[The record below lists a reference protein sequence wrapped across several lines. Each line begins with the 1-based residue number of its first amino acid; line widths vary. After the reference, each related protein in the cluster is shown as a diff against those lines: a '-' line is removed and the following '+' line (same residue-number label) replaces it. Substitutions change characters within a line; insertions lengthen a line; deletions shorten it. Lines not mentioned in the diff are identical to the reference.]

1 MKRANHLYKKIISL
15 DNLTKAFFD
24 AKKKKK
30 NKMQVF
36 AFEKNLACNLLN
48 LHESLKSETYT
59 IQPYREFVIKERKQ
73 RRIYAPHFRDLVVQH
88 AIYRKIYPVVDK
100 KLHPKS
106 FGVRK
111 GKGTKD
117 AKAQALKAL
126 RALKRGYYLQCDIRK
141 YFYSINREI
150 LRSKLQRILKEE
162 KLLDLIM
169 QFANTNEAKGV
180 PLGNLLSQLFG
191 LLYLNDLDFF
201 NTKFCKYYLRY
212 VDDFVLFFE
221 SKEEA
226 KEHLKNLKEFLKT
239 QDLEL
244 SKANLSPLFKK
255 LKIVGY
261 DLFKYK
267 SRIWLKPKKKPE
279 SNTSLMGFYQETQGE
294 FRFLQKLKENYALLQ
309 AKRAKR
315 AKRQD
320 YHLSLR

>member
-1 MKRANHLYKKIISL
+1 MKRANHLYEKVISL
-15 DNLTKAFFD
+15 DNLTEAFFD

-36 AFEKNLACNLLN
+36 AFEKNLAVNLLN
-48 LHESLKSETYT
+48 LHLSLKNETYT

-88 AIYRKIYPVVDK
+88 AIYRILYPIIDK

-111 GKGTKD
+111 GKG
-117 AKAQALKAL
+117 AKNAKNEALKAL
-126 RALKRGYYLQCDIRK
+126 RALKSGYYLQCDIKK

-150 LRSKLQRILKEE
+150 LRAKLQRIFKEE
-162 KLLDLIM
+162 NLINLTM
-169 QFANTNEAKGV
+169 SFAATNENKGV

-201 NTKFCKYYLRY
+201 NAVACKYYLRY
-212 VDDFVLFFE
+212 VDDFVMFFE
-221 SKEEA
+221 SKQEA
-226 KEHLKNLKEFLKT
+226 KEHLIHLREFLKT

-261 DLFKYK
+261 DLFRYK
-267 SRIWLKPKKKPE
+267 SQIWLKPKKKPE
-279 SNTSLMGFYQETQGE
+279 SNASLMGFYQETQSE
-294 FRFLQKLKENYALLQ
+294 ERFLRKLKENYVLLQ
-309 AKRAKR
+309 AKRTKR
-315 AKRQD
+315 AKR
-320 YHLSLR
+320 

>member
-1 MKRANHLYKKIISL
+1 MKRANHLYEKIISL

-48 LHESLKSETYT
+48 LHESLKNETYT

-88 AIYRKIYPVVDK
+88 AIYRIIYPIIEK

-150 LRSKLQRILKEE
+150 LRTKLKRILKEE

-169 QFANTNEAKGV
+169 QFANTSEPKGV

-201 NTKFCKYYLRY
+201 NAVACKYYLRY

-221 SKEEA
+221 SKQEA

-261 DLFKYK
+261 DLFRYK
-267 SRIWLKPKKKPE
+267 SKIWLKPKKKPE
-279 SNTSLMGFYQETQGE
+279 SNASLMGFYQETQSE

-315 AKRQD
+315 AKR
-320 YHLSLR
+320 